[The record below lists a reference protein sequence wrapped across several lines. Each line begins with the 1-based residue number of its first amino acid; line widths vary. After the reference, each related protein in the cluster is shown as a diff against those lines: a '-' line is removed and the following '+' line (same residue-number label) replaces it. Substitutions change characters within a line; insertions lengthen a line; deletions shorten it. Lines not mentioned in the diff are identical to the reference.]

1 MYRCYEKIL
10 KSGVVDTAKLLSTM
24 TVSVGQFSEWPVTV
38 RNTQYAVPVLVVMV
52 WQHWRAIVNSAQGKI
67 VTDKLVK

>member
-1 MYRCYEKIL
+1 L

-38 RNTQYAVPVLVVMV
+38 RNTQYAVPVLVMMV

-67 VTDKLVK
+67 VTDRLVK